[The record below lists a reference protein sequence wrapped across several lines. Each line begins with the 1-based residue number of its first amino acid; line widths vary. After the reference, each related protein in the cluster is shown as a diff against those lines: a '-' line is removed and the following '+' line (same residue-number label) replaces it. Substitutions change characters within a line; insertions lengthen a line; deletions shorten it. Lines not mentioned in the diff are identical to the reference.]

1 MKGVLQGHQF
11 VFVNIFSPNKTKD
24 QCSFFE
30 EIQKQLGKLELEENC
45 EVVISDDFNV
55 ILDADLDGTGGKPQV
70 RQSCGKI
77 DDLCSSYDLIDIWRI
92 RNPDVKRF
100 TWRQKKPNNTAPFG
114 LLVN

>member
-1 MKGVLQGHQF
+1 MSFL
-11 VFVNIFSPNKTKD
+11 IFFPQIRPNN

-45 EVVISDDFNV
+45 EVVISGDLNV

-70 RQSCGKI
+70 RESCGKI

-114 LLVN
+114 ILVN